1 MNLLKD
7 YENKYHKVVMD
18 NYYNSPTLFYLMKQK
33 AIGGLGTMRIGR
45 LKLPPHLLS

>member
-7 YENKYHKVVMD
+7 YEGKFHKVVMD

-33 AIGGLGTMRIGR
+33 ALGGLGTMRIPR
-45 LKLPPHLLS
+45 LRLPANLLS